1 MAKKMKAVRRV
12 VTGND
17 AQGKSIVSW
26 DGDAPARHEGAVPG
40 RGVTDYWVWNK
51 TPQPL
56 NGSADAS
63 LWPDEFPGPKGG
75 GHLRTVHWLA
85 NHDVDGTVPPLVTP
99 HAPVVSADGRSW
111 DRGGGNNVT
120 HSDMHKTESVDF
132 GIVMEGERGL
142 ELDDITTVI
151 RPGDIVI
158 QVGAWHLWDSSRIG
172 CLMAFDMISA
182 EFDKQGLGLQEEEI
196 PVMLAKPNQVLPA
209 GVKPQ
214 RRIITIDKEPGK
226 SSLVAD
232 SFSPDVIL
240 DPARPGFALQRM
252 WVIDSHPAR
261 IVPETLHLPYVLVP
275 PKTGTVLNVCTFP
288 PDSNWS
294 GKVSKAQV
302 EAFYKSARASE
313 ICTSGTI
320 PNHPYSQKSNTID
333 FCLVMEGEIFL
344 ILDTKEIHLRAG
356 EFAVIRGGNHAWSN
370 RSTQSATVAIS
381 SHDGVTE

>member
-12 VTGND
+12 ITGVD

-26 DGDAPARHEGAVPG
+26 DGEAPGRHESKFPG
-40 RGVTDYWVWNK
+40 RGVTDYWVWNQ

-56 NGSADAS
+56 NGKDDAG
-63 LWPDEFPGPKGG
+63 LWPDEFPGPVGG

-85 NHDVDGTVPPLVTP
+85 NHDVDGEIPPLVTP
-99 HAPVVSADGRSW
+99 HAPHLVEGSRSW

-120 HSDMHKTESVDF
+120 VSDTHKTESIDF
-132 GIVMEGERGL
+132 GTVLEGERGL
-142 ELDDITTVI
+142 VLDDYKTVI

-172 CLMAFDMISA
+172 CLMGFEMITA
-182 EFDKQGLGLQEEEI
+182 DFGKDRLGVQEEDI
-196 PVMLAKPNQVLPA
+196 PVMLPKPDQILPS

-232 SFSPDVIL
+232 SFSPIVIL

-261 IVPETLHLPYVLVP
+261 VVPETLHLPNVLVP
-275 PKTGTVLNVCTFP
+275 PKNGTVLNAFTFP
-288 PDSNWS
+288 PDSNWH
-294 GKVSKAQV
+294 GKATKSDADL
-302 EAFYKSARASE
+302 FYKSVGAAHLS
-313 ICTSGTI
+313 TSGSI
-320 PNHPYSQKSNTID
+320 ANHPYSQKSNTVD
-333 FCLVMEGEIFL
+333 FCLVTEGEITL
-344 ILDTKEIHLRAG
+344 ILDTKEVNLHAG
-356 EFAVIRGGNHAWSN
+356 EIAVIRGGNHAWSN
-370 RSTQSATVAIS
+370 RSGKPAIVAIS
-381 SHDGVTE
+381 VHDSVKV